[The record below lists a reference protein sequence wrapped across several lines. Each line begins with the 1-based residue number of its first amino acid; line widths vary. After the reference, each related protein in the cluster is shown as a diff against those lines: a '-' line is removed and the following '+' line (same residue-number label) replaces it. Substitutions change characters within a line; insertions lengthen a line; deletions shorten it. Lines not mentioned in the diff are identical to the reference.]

1 MILLWTVQTIE
12 PLRSQERN
20 TIDGYRYDQ
29 LNRLYQIGWHQVVS
43 RKTEAVILNT
53 GLGVTANIKF
63 AVKFYLTWKDVYLPK
78 NIIIFIAGI

>member
-1 MILLWTVQTIE
+1 
-12 PLRSQERN
+12 
-20 TIDGYRYDQ
+20 
-29 LNRLYQIGWHQVVS
+29 VS